1 MNNANNIPK
10 TVRQAFAMLDSLT
23 SQEGKSNFLM
33 QSKSDFVCEQH
44 FGLGLWIRDNW
55 IYGTEDDSCMRMLAG
70 LGEDEVCLEHLN
82 TVSNRFLGRY
92 YDHLKSVAKG

>member
-23 SQEGKSNFLM
+23 SHEDKGHFLK

-44 FGLGLWIRDNW
+44 FGLGLWIRNNW
-55 IYGTEDDSCMRMLAG
+55 IYGIEDDSCLRVLAG
-70 LGEDEVCLEHLN
+70 LGKDEVCLEHPD
-82 TVSNRFLGRY
+82 TVSSRFLEKY
-92 YDHLKSVAKG
+92 YDHLKRVDKG